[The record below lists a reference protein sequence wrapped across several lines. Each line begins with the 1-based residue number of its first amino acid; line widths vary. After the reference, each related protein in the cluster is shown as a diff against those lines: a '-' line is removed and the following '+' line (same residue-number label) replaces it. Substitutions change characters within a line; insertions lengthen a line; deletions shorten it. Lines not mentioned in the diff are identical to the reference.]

1 MNDNMIP
8 TVPDCYCRHCDTH
21 VSGCACGG
29 DYELPV
35 GNAGNAARVTVAEL
49 AAGGRRARQN
59 GDWNSDEAILYE
71 SRD

>member
-1 MNDNMIP
+1 MTDENMIP
-8 TVPDCYCRHCDTH
+8 TVPDCYCPHCDRH
-21 VSGCACGG
+21 VSRCRC
-29 DYELPV
+29 D
-35 GNAGNAARVTVAEL
+35 ARVTVAEL